1 MGRIIMAQTF
11 QGGCAMRPII
21 CMPLVLV
28 AVALA
33 ACAAP
38 QPSAPAGQSSV
49 PQVKQG
55 GVLTLKMGLDPYD
68 WDVTFNGQSTP
79 NQYGVRLAYSTL
91 LNYNVGEGSPYTS
104 TELEPGLAERWEV
117 SPDAKTFT
125 FHLRKGAKFANM
137 PPVNG
142 RDITSADV

>member
-1 MGRIIMAQTF
+1 
-11 QGGCAMRPII
+11 MRPSS
-21 CMPLVLV
+21 CVPFTF
-28 AVALA
+28 AALAFA

-38 QPSAPAGQSSV
+38 QPPAQSSQSST
-49 PQVKQG
+49 PQMKQG

-91 LNYNVGEGSPYTS
+91 LNYKVGEGSVYTS

-125 FHLRKGAKFANM
+125 FHMRKGA
-137 PPVNG
+137 
-142 RDITSADV
+142 R